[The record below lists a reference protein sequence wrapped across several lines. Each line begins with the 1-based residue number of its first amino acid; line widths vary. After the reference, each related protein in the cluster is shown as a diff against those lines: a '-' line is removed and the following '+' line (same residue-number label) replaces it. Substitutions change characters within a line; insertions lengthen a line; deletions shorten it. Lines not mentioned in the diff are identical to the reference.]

1 VYYDKH
7 KIPIIRNAIKYHTFY
22 QLSHTILTEN
32 ILSKR
37 WSNTNSH
44 RKTRLDKALER
55 LIYPALRVVAPTLK
69 STLKQSYGVS
79 VSQMTMNMFR
89 LLESQ
94 SGPFRINS
102 LSPGWLQE

>member
-1 VYYDKH
+1 MEQNKH
-7 KIPIIRNAIKYHTFY
+7 PQENKIRQGAWKIN
-22 QLSHTILTEN
+22 LSSPTRG
-32 ILSKR
+32 S
-37 WSNTNSH
+37 TN
-44 RKTRLDKALER
+44 L
-55 LIYPALRVVAPTLK
+55 LK